1 MKPTKT
7 PKLFTKPKPWKIARI
22 LVPVDFSEP
31 SELALSRACTLA
43 STHDATITLCH
54 VGEPLNPD
62 WVFDTTLLER
72 EIIEQA
78 QASLKAMV
86 ERYGAGLK
94 IKAEMRFG
102 RPVET
107 IVELAQ
113 KLKADLIV
121 IGTHGYTGVKHLL
134 LGSVAE
140 RIARH
145 ATCPV
150 LIAR

>member
-1 MKPTKT
+1 MTLTKT
-7 PKLFTKPKPWKIARI
+7 RKPFPKPKPWKIAHI

-43 STHDATITLCH
+43 SIHNAGITLCH

-62 WVFDTTLLER
+62 LVFDTSLLER
-72 EIIEQA
+72 EIIERA
-78 QASLKAMV
+78 QQSLKTMV
-86 ERYGAGLK
+86 VRYGAGIKLK
-94 IKAEMRFG
+94 TEMRFG
-102 RPVET
+102 NPVET
-107 IVELAQ
+107 IVEAAQ

-140 RIARH
+140 RVTRH

-150 LIAR
+150 LIVR

>member
-7 PKLFTKPKPWKIARI
+7 RKPFPKPKPWKITRI
-22 LVPVDFSEP
+22 LVPVDFSQP

-43 STHDATITLCH
+43 ITHKAAITLCH
-54 VGEPLNPD
+54 VGEALNPD
-62 WVFDTTLLER
+62 WVFDTSLLER
-72 EIIEQA
+72 EIIEHA
-78 QASLKAMV
+78 QQSLKALV
-86 ERYGAGLK
+86 VRYCAGLK
-94 IKAEMRFG
+94 VKTEMLFG

-107 IVELAQ
+107 IVERAQ

-150 LIAR
+150 LIVR

>member
-1 MKPTKT
+1 MKTTKT
-7 PKLFTKPKPWKIARI
+7 RKPFPLPKPWKITRI
-22 LVPVDFSEP
+22 LVPVDFSQP

-43 STHDATITLCH
+43 TTHNATITLCH
-54 VGEPLNPD
+54 VGEALNPD
-62 WVFDTTLLER
+62 WVFDTSLLER
-72 EIIEQA
+72 EIIEHA
-78 QASLKAMV
+78 QQSLKTMV
-86 ERYGAGLK
+86 ERYGARLK
-94 IKAEMRFG
+94 IKTEMRFG

-107 IVELAQ
+107 IVELSQ

-140 RIARH
+140 SIARH

-150 LIAR
+150 LIVR